1 MNIQRLKQLEHDF
14 LARYPEGFDS
24 PDMKVIVKRHKPD
37 KIYKLAQESFEDYKF
52 DNPLFIIDKMIE
64 VVRKS
69 SMVSLFEKPKFR
81 DYVKSLEYHEKE
93 TLSDA
98 LREFLHGNREA
109 GFEIM
114 VEILGRVKLAKWTL
128 TTVYGYYYR
137 PQEEIFVKP
146 TTTKDIINFL
156 ELDDLIYRP
165 RPSYDF
171 YKRYRTYIHEMK
183 KQVDPSLSPSNAA
196 FTGFLMFSL

>member
-24 PDMKVIVKRHKPD
+24 PEMKEVVKRHKPD
-37 KIYKLAQESFEDYKF
+37 KMYKIAQKSFEDYKF

-81 DYVKSLEYHEKE
+81 DYVKALEYDEKE
-93 TLSDA
+93 ALSDS
-98 LREFLHGNREA
+98 LREFLHGDQEK
-109 GFEIM
+109 GFEFM
-114 VEILGRVKLAKWTL
+114 VDILGRVKLAKWTL
-128 TTVYGYYYR
+128 TTVFGTYYK
-137 PQEEIFVKP
+137 PTEEIFVKP
-146 TTTKDIINFL
+146 TTTKNIINFL